1 MSLFNV
7 TDQGVITV
15 DTADIRAEFEQAY
28 KEALGADL
36 NLDVSTPVGQLVVN
50 DTTALTTAMAEC
62 VAIANET
69 SVYSATGQALDVA
82 AARSGYYRKTA
93 TPTTVVA
100 TLTGNN
106 GTTIP
111 AGSKA
116 SDGEHEYVLLDTVTI
131 PVSGSVMAQFQCTE
145 PGNIPCP
152 AGTLTSIITTIS
164 GWDTITN
171 ANDGVVGVENETDNA
186 FRDRIT
192 ANYLNKRARSILG
205 AIVDNIA
212 ALPDVISVVGYENPT
227 ANTEVHDGIT
237 MTPHSICVSVFGG
250 SGPEIARVLGEQKT
264 LGATTIGNTTVSY
277 MDGLVNYQYDYK
289 IYRPTE
295 LPIYVDIE
303 YAPNSYTGASTVS
316 DITGL
321 ITEYIA
327 NNPLKI
333 GQTITGNYISMA
345 LNGYNKV
352 DVLAVKVS
360 TDGETW
366 EDYVVANMTQI
377 PTISSANITV
387 TENS

>member
-111 AGSKA
+111 AGAKA

-145 PGNIPCP
+145 PGAIPCP

-171 ANDGVVGVENETDNA
+171 ANDGVVGVESETDNA

-289 IYRPTE
+289 IYRPAE

-366 EDYVVANMTQI
+366 ADYVVANMTQI
-377 PTISSANITV
+377 PTVSSANITV

>member
-36 NLDVSTPVGQLVVN
+36 NLDVSTPVGQLVIN

-116 SDGEHEYVLLDTVTI
+116 SDGKHEYVLLDTVTI

-145 PGNIPCP
+145 PGAIPCP

-171 ANDGVVGVENETDNA
+171 ANDGVVGVESETDNA

-289 IYRPTE
+289 IYRPAE

>member
-289 IYRPTE
+289 IYRPAE

-360 TDGETW
+360 TDGETLA
-366 EDYVVANMTQI
+366 DYVVANMTQI

>member
-100 TLTGNN
+100 TLGGNN

-111 AGSKA
+111 AGSKV
-116 SDGEHEYVLLDTVTI
+116 SDGTNEYATLDTVTI
-131 PVSGSVMAQFQCTE
+131 PVSGTVMAQVQCTV
-145 PGNIPCP
+145 PGPIACP
-152 AGTLTSIITTIS
+152 AGTLTDIVTTIS
-164 GWDTITN
+164 GWDTVTN
-171 ANDGVVGVENETDNA
+171 ANDGVVGVESETDNA

-289 IYRPTE
+289 IYRPAE

-345 LNGYNKV
+345 LKGYNKV

-366 EDYVVANMTQI
+366 ADYVVANMTQI

>member
-145 PGNIPCP
+145 PGAIPCP

-171 ANDGVVGVENETDNA
+171 ANDGVVGVESETDNA

-289 IYRPTE
+289 IYRPAE

-360 TDGETW
+360 MDGETW
-366 EDYVVANMTQI
+366 DDYVVANMTQI

>member
-111 AGSKA
+111 AGAKA

-131 PVSGSVMAQFQCTE
+131 PVSGSVMAQVQCTE
-145 PGNIPCP
+145 LGPIACP
-152 AGTLTSIITTIS
+152 AGTLTSIVTTIS
-164 GWDTITN
+164 GWDTVTN
-171 ANDGVVGVENETDNA
+171 ANDGVPGVEGETDNA

-366 EDYVVANMTQI
+366 DDYVVANMTQI

>member
-145 PGNIPCP
+145 PGAIPCP

-171 ANDGVVGVENETDNA
+171 TNDGVVGVESETDNA

-366 EDYVVANMTQI
+366 DDYVVANMTQI